1 MIDSV
6 RRLLSEFFDYE
17 ADGSSVGEVL
27 ATFSEWAEKSDEGR
41 RIILPSE
48 RLKDLPSELTLEA
61 SVGVVARLAPNQAAW
76 EAQLSNDAA
85 LLNETANRCGWLSV
99 DAYEVPLPKFL
110 TMAQTLKDLSG
121 FQDADVFIELAADG
135 SLEDSLGQLAD
146 AEWPLAKFRSIGS
159 SSESTSRLAFSI
171 HSALALEV
179 PFKIA
184 GLQPSPI
191 TNSHGIGILNAIG
204 ATALGIAHDLTRAEI
219 NDVLAS
225 TNASDW
231 RVTDESLTWCGL
243 EAGSED
249 LDDARAMLDGV
260 SLGDPNLWESVLVRQ
275 FEV

>member
-6 RRLLSEFFDYE
+6 RRLLSELFDYE
-17 ADGSSVGEVL
+17 ADGSSVGEL
-27 ATFSEWAEKSDEGR
+27 LTTFAEWGEKSDDGR

-48 RLKDLPSELTLEA
+48 RLKDLPSESAFEA
-61 SVGVVARLAPNQAAW
+61 SIGVVARLSANQAAW

-85 LLNETANRCGWLSV
+85 LLNETANRCAWLSV
-99 DAYEVPLPKFL
+99 DAYEVQLPKFL
-110 TMAQTLKDLSG
+110 NMAQTLKDLSG

-135 SLEDSLGQLAD
+135 SLEDSLGQIAD
-146 AEWPLAKFRSIGS
+146 AEWPLAKYLSIGG
-159 SSESTSRLAFSI
+159 SSESTSRLAFFI

-179 PFKIA
+179 PFKLA
-184 GLQPSPI
+184 GLPASPI
-191 TNSHGIGILNAIG
+191 TNSHGIGVLNAVG
-204 ATALGIAHDLTRAEI
+204 ATALGIAHDLTRAEL

-243 EAGSED
+243 EAGAED

-260 SLGDPNLWESVLVRQ
+260 SLGDPSLWESELVRQ
-275 FEV
+275 FGV